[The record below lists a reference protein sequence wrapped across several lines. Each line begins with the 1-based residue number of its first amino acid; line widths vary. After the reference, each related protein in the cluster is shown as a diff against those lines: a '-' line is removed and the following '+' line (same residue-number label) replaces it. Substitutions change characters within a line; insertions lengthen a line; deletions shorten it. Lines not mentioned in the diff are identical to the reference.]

1 MGQEE
6 SELARVLRE
15 LREDTG
21 LTLREVEERSG
32 RKVSNGYLSQLET
45 GLRPT
50 PNPRILTTLAQVYGV
65 PVARLFE
72 AAGYVDPPEPSAID
86 RAYAQ
91 VLADPLY
98 KFGTRMPGELTD
110 DAKRLFIQLYEEATH
125 KKLLEEDETAERR

>member
-1 MGQEE
+1 MDPTE
-6 SELARVLRE
+6 SELARLLRDLRE
-15 LREDTG
+15 AAG
-21 LTLREVEERSG
+21 FTLREVEERSG

-50 PNPRILTTLAQVYGV
+50 PNPRVLTTLAQVYGV

-86 RAYAQ
+86 RAFAQ

-98 KFGTRMPGELTD
+98 KFGTRMQGELTD
-110 DAKRLFIQLYEEATH
+110 DAKRLFIQLYEEASG
-125 KKLLEEDETAERR
+125 KKLLDDDRDDASR